1 MSDPVL
7 CIVVYAVFLAA
18 MAAVHFFKTL
28 DNDLG
33 TAWRTALVIGLGV
46 AVVLFL
52 VRALYPVVGGIA
64 LTLAALYVRHVGQET
79 EAIEGMIGG
88 AVMGATAAIPFV
100 LFSIHAPA
108 IIAALMLAG
117 AVAGYGITFA
127 VFHVADKRKQIA
139 FDILTA
145 AVAIGA
151 AWLPS
156 VAVRYHIS
164 ERNMLLTVA
173 SALPLVVVIAVLQQ
187 WPDVRAELRHESS
200 LGFLSDRDVRVT
212 AHPILRLGRGGWADR
227 RAHRE
232 FVRLANRIALR
243 KRQQRNR
250 PDEAARL
257 HQLEIIK
264 LRMQLQEMSHIDRAV
279 LSAERGDEVRSDTMT
294 KTHEG

>member
-7 CIVVYAVFLAA
+7 CIVVYVVFLAA
-18 MAAVHFFKTL
+18 MAAAHFFKTL

-33 TAWRTALVIGLGV
+33 TAWRTALAIGVAV

-64 LTLAALYVRHVGQET
+64 LTLAALYVRHTGRET
-79 EAIEGMIGG
+79 EAVDGMLVGS
-88 AVMGATAAIPFV
+88 VMGATAAIPFV
-100 LFSIHAPA
+100 MTSVHEAGILAS
-108 IIAALMLAG
+108 LMLAG

-127 VFHVADKRKQIA
+127 VFHVADKKKQIA
-139 FDILTA
+139 FDVATA
-145 AVAIGA
+145 AAAVVV

-156 VAVRYHIS
+156 LAVRYGIR
-164 ERNMLLTVA
+164 ERYILIIVA
-173 SALPLVVVIAVLQQ
+173 TALPLIVVGAVFQQ

-200 LGFLSDRDVRVT
+200 LGFMNDRDVRAT
-212 AHPILRLGRGGWADR
+212 AHPLLRLGRGGWADR

-250 PDEAARL
+250 TDDVARL
-257 HQLEIIK
+257 YQIEIIK
-264 LRMQLQEMSHIDRAV
+264 LRMQIQEMSHIDRAV
-279 LSAERGDEVRSDTMT
+279 FIAGAEDVESSDTMT
-294 KTHEG
+294 TTHEG